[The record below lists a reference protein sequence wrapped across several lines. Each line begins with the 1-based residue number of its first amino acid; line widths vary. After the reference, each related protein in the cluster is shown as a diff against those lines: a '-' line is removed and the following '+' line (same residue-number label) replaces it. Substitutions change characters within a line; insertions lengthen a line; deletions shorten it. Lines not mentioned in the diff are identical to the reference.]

1 MKIDLWRKEMR
12 ILVLVTCVI
21 FVFMP
26 VAFAGSPLMGDEL
39 NSNTVFDLSIMGPP
53 LATKEQCLQYLFSR
67 NPFPAITVSAEEL
80 VDDFYTEATDEG
92 IRPDV
97 AFAQA
102 LNETGNF
109 KYGGDVIPLQNN
121 YCGLGTVGDGGQ
133 GAWFIS
139 AQIGVR
145 AQVQHLLG
153 YASTEPPKKEIV
165 DPRYNLLKCSKNFGG
180 AKTWTDLNGKW
191 AVPGTNYGQK
201 ILKIHAKIMREKTD

>member
-1 MKIDLWRKEMR
+1 MR
-12 ILVLVTCVI
+12 IIVLVAIVL
-21 FVFMP
+21 FAFMP
-26 VAFAGSPLMGDEL
+26 VAFAGSALMGDDL
-39 NSNTVFDLSIMGPP
+39 NSNMVFDLSIMGPP
-53 LATKEQCLQYLFSR
+53 LATKEQCLQYLLSK
-67 NPFPAITVSAEEL
+67 NPFPALTVSAEEL

-109 KYGGDVIPLQNN
+109 KYGGDVMPLQNN
-121 YCGLGTVGDGGQ
+121 YCGLGTVGDGGR

-165 DPRYNLLKCSKNFGG
+165 DPRYNILKFSKSFGG
-180 AKTWTDLNGKW
+180 AKTWTELNGKW
-191 AVPGTNYGQK
+191 AVPGTTYGQK
-201 ILKIHAKIMREKTD
+201 ILKIHAKILQEKT